1 MDFVG
6 TGRRLAAGDLGYAA
20 RWLGIETAV
29 LLAFMEVEAAGRGFD
44 SRNRPKMLRETHRFY
59 AELGQGEKRDA
70 AVRQGIATRN
80 WVRNYPRDSYPDL
93 TRMIAIDETAALKAC
108 SWGLGQIL
116 ASNHAGAGHR
126 TAQEMVRTAMQGE
139 REQLLQV
146 VALMKAWGMQPMLT
160 GKDFTKADS
169 WRPAAGKW
177 NGPAYASHDYHGRMA
192 TAYAK
197 HARKDMDAIGTG
209 QIVLR
214 NGMRGEAVRALQAD
228 LAALGY
234 TFSLGIDGRFG
245 NETEGNVKAFQ
256 HDRGL
261 VDDGRAGRLTLAALA
276 EAVEAMQTDRSP
288 PPPVWEG
295 QQPPA
300 APTTAPKVER
310 PPVVA
315 PDGTRGGKGGTIALV
330 VFLLFLG
337 ALFAF
342 LGFV

>member
-20 RWLGIETAV
+20 RWLGVETAV

-59 AELGQGEKRDA
+59 AELGQGAKRDA
-70 AVRQGIATRN
+70 AVRQGLATRS

-93 TRMIAIDETAALKAC
+93 ARMIAIDETAALKAS

-116 ASNHAGAGHR
+116 ASNHVGAGHS
-126 TAQEMVRTAMQGE
+126 TPQEMVRTAMQGE

-146 VALMKAWGMQPMLT
+146 VALMKAWGMQLMLT
-160 GKDFTKADS
+160 GKGFTKADS
-169 WRPAAGKW
+169 WRPAAEKW
-177 NGPAYASHDYHGRMA
+177 NGRAYASHDYHGRMA
-192 TAYAK
+192 AAYAK
-197 HARKDMDAIGTG
+197 HARKDMDAIGAG
-209 QIVLR
+209 QTVLR
-214 NGMRGEAVRALQAD
+214 NGTRGEAVRALQAD
-228 LAALGY
+228 LAALG
-234 TFSLGIDGRFG
+234 FDPGPVDGRFG
-245 NETEGNVKAFQ
+245 PRTEAAVRSFQ
-256 HDRGL
+256 G
-261 VDDGRAGRLTLAALA
+261 AGRLAVDGKAGPQTLAALA

-288 PPPVWEG
+288 PPPLWDG

-300 APTTAPKVER
+300 APTPAPKVER

-315 PDGTRGGKGGTIALV
+315 PDGTGGGKGGTVALV

-342 LGFV
+342 LGFS